1 MTRAKHVLSLI
12 EGTQSTPS
20 MDITNSKLEIRNS
33 KQIQMIKMIKTQ
45 NSKRVPVA
53 DFIFLVFGLV
63 CF

>member
-33 KQIQMIKMIKTQ
+33 KQIQMIKTQ
-45 NSKRVPVA
+45 NSKRVPVS